1 MTENTPLPSSA
12 PTSALIFD
20 MDGTMIDSMPYHAK
34 SWAVF
39 AARHGVTMD
48 LPELMRRTTGRTGT
62 ECMGELFGRAMSAEE
77 ALPLVHEKEL
87 IYREMFAAEFTE
99 VRGFK
104 AFYAAA
110 RALGLKTC
118 VGTAGDIHNVEFAL
132 GHLKLAEVPHAIIRG
147 DMGLPG
153 KPEPAIF
160 LEAARAVSMPASAS
174 IVFEDAPLGIE
185 AARRAGMRAVAIC
198 STHSA
203 DELAGPHVMAA
214 VKNYDELMAQGFLQ
228 SLKISPDASN
238 FSVRAGP
245 VEALRQAQ
253 GER

>member
-1 MTENTPLPSSA
+1 
-12 PTSALIFD
+12 
-20 MDGTMIDSMPYHAK
+20 MIDSMPYHAK

-39 AARHGVTMD
+39 AQRHRVTMD

-62 ECMGELFGRAMSAEE
+62 ECMGELFGRVMSVEE
-77 ALPLVHEKEL
+77 ALPLVHEKEE
-87 IYREMFAAEFTE
+87 IYRAMFAAEFTE

-110 RALGLKTC
+110 RTLGLKTC

-132 GHLKLAEVPHAIIRG
+132 GHLKLAEPPNAIIRG

-160 LEAARAVSMPASAS
+160 LEAARAISVPASHA

-198 STHSA
+198 STHSPQ
-203 DELAGPHVMAA
+203 ELAGDHVIAS
-214 VKNYDELMAQGFLQ
+214 VKNYEELIAHGLLQ
-228 SLKISPDASN
+228 SLHI
-238 FSVRAGP
+238 P
-245 VEALRQAQ
+245 V
-253 GER
+253 

>member
-1 MTENTPLPSSA
+1 MMQPFLTQ
-12 PTSALIFD
+12 ALIFD
-20 MDGTMIDSMPYHAK
+20 MDGTMIDSMPSHAQ

-39 AARHGVTMD
+39 AQRHGVKMD

-62 ECMGELFGRAMSAEE
+62 ECMGELFGRTMSFEE
-77 ALPLVHEKEL
+77 ALPLVKEKEE
-87 IYREMFAAEFTE
+87 IYRALFAPIFAE

-104 AFYAAA
+104 AFEATA
-110 RALGLKTC
+110 RALGLKIA

-132 GHLKLAEVPHAIIRG
+132 SHLKLPQAPLAVVRG

-160 LEAARAVSMPASAS
+160 LEAARAISVKASAS

-203 DELAGPHVMAA
+203 IELAGSHVIAA
-214 VKNYDELMAQGFLQ
+214 VKNYEELMQAGFLQ
-228 SLKISPDASN
+228 SLSIE
-238 FSVRAGP
+238 V
-245 VEALRQAQ
+245 
-253 GER
+253 

>member
-1 MTENTPLPSSA
+1 
-12 PTSALIFD
+12 

-34 SWAVF
+34 SWDVF
-39 AARHGVTMD
+39 AQRHGIKMD

-62 ECMGELFGRAMSAEE
+62 ECMGELFGRVMSYDE
-77 ALPLVHEKEL
+77 ALPLVKEKEQ
-87 IYREMFAAEFTE
+87 IYRDLFAPVFAE

-104 AFYAAA
+104 AFEAAA
-110 RALGLKTC
+110 RALGLKIA

-132 GHLKLAEVPHAIIRG
+132 SHLKLPQAPQAVIRG

-160 LEAARAVSMPASAS
+160 LEAARAVSVPANAS

-198 STHSA
+198 SSHTA
-203 DELAGPHVMAA
+203 NELAGDHVIAS
-214 VKNYDELMAQGFLQ
+214 VKNYEELMAQGFLQ
-228 SLKISPDASN
+228 SLRIS
-238 FSVRAGP
+238 V
-245 VEALRQAQ
+245 
-253 GER
+253 

>member
-1 MTENTPLPSSA
+1 
-12 PTSALIFD
+12 
-20 MDGTMIDSMPYHAK
+20 MIDSMPSHAR
-34 SWAVF
+34 SWELF
-39 AARHGVTMD
+39 AKRHGIKID
-48 LPELMRRTTGRTGT
+48 LAQLMRRTTGRTGT
-62 ECMGELFGRAMSAEE
+62 ECMGELFGRSMTAQE
-77 ALPLVHEKEL
+77 ALALVQEKEQL
-87 IYREMFAAEFTE
+87 YRDLFAPVFTE

-104 AFYAAA
+104 MFEAQA
-110 RALGLKTC
+110 RAMGLKIA

-132 GHLKLAEVPHAIIRG
+132 SHLKLAHAPHAVVRG

-160 LEAARAVSMPASAS
+160 LEAARAVSAPASAS

-185 AARRAGMRAVAIC
+185 AARRASMRAVAIC

-203 DELAGPHVMAA
+203 AELAGPHVIAA

-238 FSVRAGP
+238 FSIRSVP
-245 VEALRQAQ
+245 V
-253 GER
+253 

>member
-1 MTENTPLPSSA
+1 
-12 PTSALIFD
+12 
-20 MDGTMIDSMPYHAK
+20 MDGTMIDSMPSHAQ

-39 AARHGVTMD
+39 AKRHGMQMD

-62 ECMGELFGRAMSAEE
+62 ECMGELFGRVMSQAE
-77 ALPLVHEKEL
+77 ALPFVKEKEQ
-87 IYREMFAAEFTE
+87 IYRDLFALIFAE

-104 AFYAAA
+104 AFEAQA
-110 RALGLKTC
+110 RALGLKIA
-118 VGTAGDIHNVEFAL
+118 VGTAGDIHNVDFAL
-132 GHLKLAEVPHAIIRG
+132 SHLRLAQAPDAVIRG

-160 LEAARAVSMPASAS
+160 LEAARAVSIPANEA

-203 DELAGPHVMAA
+203 SELAGSHVIAA
-214 VKNYDELMAQGFLQ
+214 AKNYDELMQAGFLQ
-228 SLKISPDASN
+228 SLQIA
-238 FSVRAGP
+238 A
-245 VEALRQAQ
+245 
-253 GER
+253 

>member
-1 MTENTPLPSSA
+1 
-12 PTSALIFD
+12 
-20 MDGTMIDSMPYHAK
+20 MIDSMPSHAQ
-34 SWAVF
+34 SWAIF
-39 AARHGVTMD
+39 AKKHGIKMD

-62 ECMGELFGRAMSAEE
+62 ECMGELFGREMSAQE
-77 ALPLVHEKEL
+77 ALPLVKEKEQ
-87 IYREMFAAEFTE
+87 IYRDLFGPIFAE

-104 AFYAAA
+104 AFEAAA
-110 RALGLKTC
+110 RALGLKIA

-132 GHLKLAEVPHAIIRG
+132 SHLKLPQAPDAVIRG

-160 LEAARAVSMPASAS
+160 LEASFAVSIRASSS

-203 DELAGPHVMAA
+203 AELAGPHVIAA
-214 VKNYDELMAQGFLQ
+214 TRNYDELMQQGFLQ
-228 SLKISPDASN
+228 SL
-238 FSVRAGP
+238 VL
-245 VEALRQAQ
+245 EA
-253 GER
+253 

>member
-1 MTENTPLPSSA
+1 VQISPH

-39 AARHGVTMD
+39 AQRHGVKMD

-62 ECMGELFGRAMSAEE
+62 ECMGELFGRVMTYDE
-77 ALPLVHEKEL
+77 ALPLVLEKEQ
-87 IYREMFAAEFTE
+87 IYRDMFAPVFAP
-99 VRGFK
+99 VRGFV
-104 AFYAAA
+104 AFEAAA
-110 RALGLKTC
+110 RGMGLKIA

-132 GHLKLAEVPHAIIRG
+132 SHLKLSVAPQAVIRG

-160 LEAARAVSMPASAS
+160 LEAARALSAPAAAS

-185 AARRAGMRAVAIC
+185 AARRAGMRAVAMC
-198 STHSA
+198 TSHTA
-203 DELAGPHVMAA
+203 QELAGPHVVAA
-214 VKNYDELMAQGFLQ
+214 VRDYEELMAQGFLQ
-228 SLKISPDASN
+228 SL
-238 FSVRAGP
+238 
-245 VEALRQAQ
+245 ALKV
-253 GER
+253 

>member
-1 MTENTPLPSSA
+1 
-12 PTSALIFD
+12 LIFD

-39 AARHGVTMD
+39 AQRHRVTMD
-48 LPELMRRTTGRTGT
+48 LPELMARTTGRTGT
-62 ECMGELFGRAMSAEE
+62 ECMGELFGRTMTREE
-77 ALPLVHEKEL
+77 ALPLVHEKEE
-87 IYREMFAAEFTE
+87 IYREMFAAVFTE
-99 VRGFK
+99 VKGFK

-110 RALGLKTC
+110 RAMGFKTC

-132 GHLKLAEVPHAIIRG
+132 GHLKLAQLPDAVIRG

-160 LEAARAVSMPASAS
+160 LEAARAVSVPANTA

-203 DELAGPHVMAA
+203 QELAGPHVIAA
-214 VKNYDELMAQGFLQ
+214 VKNYEELMAQGFLQ
-228 SLKISPDASN
+228 SLR
-238 FSVRAGP
+238 VT
-245 VEALRQAQ
+245 V
-253 GER
+253 